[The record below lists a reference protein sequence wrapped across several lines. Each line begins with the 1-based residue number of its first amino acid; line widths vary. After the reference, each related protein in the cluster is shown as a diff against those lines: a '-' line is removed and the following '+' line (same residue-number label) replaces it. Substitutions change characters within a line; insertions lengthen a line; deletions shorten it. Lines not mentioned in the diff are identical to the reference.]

1 MTVWN
6 RKISELTSVTPSMI
20 CGQPLNEYFSHE
32 EESDRVNGPTAA
44 SQKQRVAELVRVLE
58 QALEG
63 KPSKCTDVEILSRVR
78 ESDLRPLA
86 ITTFGFSP

>member
-1 MTVWN
+1 M
-6 RKISELTSVTPSMI
+6 
-20 CGQPLNEYFSHE
+20 
-32 EESDRVNGPTAA
+32 NGPTAA